1 VRQLK
6 CDALWGRSA
15 SYASL
20 SGIAVYGQMAG
31 TDTPV
36 PIQQSPTEASSVT
49 LLAYDYADPL
59 MQAAIR
65 RVTFRVG
72 IGPGLLSL
80 RIALHDIDPV
90 NEVCGAEPIAHPY
103 L

>member
-1 VRQLK
+1 
-6 CDALWGRSA
+6 
-15 SYASL
+15 
-20 SGIAVYGQMAG
+20 MAG

-49 LLAYDYADPL
+49 LLAYDYADPN
-59 MQAAIR
+59 ASCDTEGHISR
-65 RVTFRVG
+65 RDRA
-72 IGPGLLSL
+72 GLLSL

-90 NEVCGAEPIAHPY
+90 NQVCGAEPLAHPY